1 MEIKWH
7 LLRVYNVCLD
17 KTKIHH
23 LSKIVTSNPLKT
35 IPYLLYQ
42 CTLYNLHSVFKRI
55 FIYFFVK
62 SNHKVITK

>member
-1 MEIKWH
+1 MIV
-7 LLRVYNVCLD
+7 LI

-42 CTLYNLHSVFKRI
+42 CTLYNLHSVFKRVL
-55 FIYFFVK
+55 FIFFVK